1 MCAVERKY
9 TISTRALSLLRLV
22 ICQLLYQRLLV
33 GLHPLQRVV
42 LRVEA
47 LELRLLLVDHRL
59 QLHLHKK
66 RQSESRQQRDE

>member
-1 MCAVERKY
+1 MCAVERKNNFY
-9 TISTRALSLLRLV
+9 TRSLALRLV